1 MNKIHDNRN
10 KEILIINSKTDLLKI
25 SIDKISNFK
34 LENFSGKYFNKL
46 YDEAIKSESLLETEE
61 SSPFKKIK
69 KEKKIKKTIKKENKK
84 RIAQNVN
91 YIVITPKKPVNENK
105 QSFYVIDK
113 IIFALKY
120 NSIFGEEVF
129 VLGSISK
136 LGFWDLR
143 RGLPLKWNEGNI
155 WISEISLDKNDLKNF
170 EFKFVVVE
178 KGNIKFWE
186 SGTNNIINY
195 EELINKMKNNKVG
208 RYNKYKY
215 EYDENNKSL
224 LIKCSWY

>member
-1 MNKIHDNRN
+1 MNKIHDNQN
-10 KEILIINSKTDLLKI
+10 KEILIINSKIDLLKI

-61 SSPFKKIK
+61 SSPVKKIK
-69 KEKKIKKTIKKENKK
+69 KEKKAIKKENKK

-155 WISEISLDKNDLKNF
+155 WIGEISLDKKDLKNF

-186 SGTNNIINY
+186 SGTNNIINF

>member
-1 MNKIHDNRN
+1 MNKIHDYRN
-10 KEILIINSKTDLLKI
+10 KEILIINTKTDLLKI

-34 LENFSGKYFNKL
+34 LENFSGIYFNKL

-61 SSPFKKIK
+61 SSPVKKIK
-69 KEKKIKKTIKKENKK
+69 KEKKAIKKENKK

-91 YIVITPKKPVNENK
+91 YIVIPPKNPVNENK
-105 QSFYVIDK
+105 QSFYVINK
-113 IIFALKY
+113 IIFSIKY
-120 NSIFGEEVF
+120 NSLFGEEVL

-155 WISEISLDKNDLKNF
+155 WIGEISLDKNDLKNF

-186 SGTNNIINY
+186 SGTNNIINF

-208 RYNKYKY
+208 RYNKYNY
-215 EYDENNKSL
+215 EYNENNKSL
-224 LIKCSWY
+224 FIKCSWY

>member
-1 MNKIHDNRN
+1 MNKIHDNQN
-10 KEILIINSKTDLLKI
+10 KEILIINSKIDLLKI

-61 SSPFKKIK
+61 SSPVKKIK
-69 KEKKIKKTIKKENKK
+69 KEKKAIKKENKK
-84 RIAQNVN
+84 RIDKNVN

-155 WISEISLDKNDLKNF
+155 WIGEISLDKKDLKNF

-186 SGTNNIINY
+186 SGTNNIINF